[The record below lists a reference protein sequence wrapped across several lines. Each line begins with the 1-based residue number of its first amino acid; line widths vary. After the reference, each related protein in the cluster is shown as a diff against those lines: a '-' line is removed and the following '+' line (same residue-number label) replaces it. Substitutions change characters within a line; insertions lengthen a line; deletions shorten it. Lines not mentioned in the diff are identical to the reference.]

1 MCRPEM
7 SEERMK
13 IVVGFISSA
22 EGGAALERAIEESRL
37 RDAELIVVH
46 SMEGGDKEEAE
57 EVLEYRRE
65 LEEVERRLT
74 EMGIS
79 HQVHEFVRGQT
90 PSEDLVQ
97 CATDLEA
104 ELIVIGLRRRSSVG
118 KFLLG
123 SNAQEILLDA
133 KCPVLAVKATY

>member
-13 IVVGFISSA
+13 IVVGFIRSA

-37 RDAELIVVH
+37 RQAELIVVH

-74 EMGIS
+74 DIGIS
-79 HQVHEFVRGQT
+79 HQIHEFVRGQT